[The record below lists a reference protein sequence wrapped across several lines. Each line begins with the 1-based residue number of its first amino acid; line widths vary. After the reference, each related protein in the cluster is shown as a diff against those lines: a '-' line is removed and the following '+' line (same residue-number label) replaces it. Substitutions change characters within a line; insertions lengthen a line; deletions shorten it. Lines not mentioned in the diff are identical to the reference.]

1 MSEENVLRI
10 LVLNC
15 GSSSIK
21 FQFIETSPEMIES
34 NQDRVLAKGDV
45 EKIGTA
51 EAIVSYEAPGKAK
64 TKFSKEILDHQVAV
78 KTTLDCLTD
87 PLNGVIEDPKDID
100 GVGHRVVH
108 GGEKFAQSVLI
119 NSDVVQGIVDCID
132 LAPLHNPHNLKG
144 YRAAEALLPH
154 AKHVAIFDTAF
165 HQTLPRH
172 SYLYGL
178 PYVLYSRHKIR
189 RYGFHGTSHRYVSY
203 RFGQIHDSDRDKYKL
218 ITCHLGNGCSICA
231 IDHGKSIDT
240 SMGFTPLEGLMMG
253 TRTGDLDP
261 AAVLYIMAKEELQPY
276 EVSSLLN
283 KHSGLYGLSGSS
295 NDMRTL
301 IEEADEGNDRA
312 QTAIDVFAYRAKK
325 YIGAYYAAMDGA
337 DAVIFTGGIGE
348 RAPVVRA
355 KICEKLTS
363 LEIRIDTRRNNRA
376 VGEEGEITTMDSK
389 TKVWAIPTNEELL
402 LARDTLRCMLGV
414 PHP

>member
-1 MSEENVLRI
+1 MSDAQLKI

-21 FQFIETSPEMIES
+21 FQFIETSPEMIQA
-34 NQDRVLAKGDV
+34 NQDRTLAKGSV

-64 TKFSKEILDHQVAV
+64 TKFSKEILDHHEAV

-87 PLNGVIEDPKDID
+87 PLNGVIDDRDAIR

-108 GGEKFAQSVLI
+108 GGEKFSHSVLI
-119 NSDVVQGIVDCID
+119 DSEVVQGIVDCID

-144 YRAAEALLPH
+144 YQAASALLPNARH
-154 AKHVAIFDTAF
+154 AAIFDTAF
-165 HQTLPRH
+165 HQTLPREA
-172 SYLYGL
+172 YLYGL
-178 PYVLYSRHKIR
+178 PHVLYSRHKIR

-203 RFGQIHDSDRDKYKL
+203 RFGRIHDSTRDDYKL
-218 ITCHLGNGCSICA
+218 ITCHLGNGCSMCA
-231 IDHGKSIDT
+231 IDHGKPIDT
-240 SMGFTPLEGLMMG
+240 SMGFTPLEGLIMG

-261 AAVLYIMAKEELQPY
+261 AAVLYIMAKEELQIN

-283 KHSGLYGLSGSS
+283 KHSGLYGISGTS

-301 IEEADEGNDRA
+301 IEEAEKGNDRA
-312 QTAIDVFAYRAKK
+312 QLAIDAFCYRAKK
-325 YIGAYYAAMDGA
+325 YLGAYIAALNGA
-337 DAVIFTGGIGE
+337 DAIIFTGGIGE
-348 RAPVVRA
+348 RAPLVRA
-355 KICEKLTS
+355 KTCSDLESLGIQVDTEK
-363 LEIRIDTRRNNRA
+363 NNRA
-376 VGEEGEITTMDSK
+376 VGVESEISTGEST
-389 TKVWAIPTNEELL
+389 TKVWVIPTNEELL
-402 LARDTLRCMLGV
+402 LARDTLRCMLGI